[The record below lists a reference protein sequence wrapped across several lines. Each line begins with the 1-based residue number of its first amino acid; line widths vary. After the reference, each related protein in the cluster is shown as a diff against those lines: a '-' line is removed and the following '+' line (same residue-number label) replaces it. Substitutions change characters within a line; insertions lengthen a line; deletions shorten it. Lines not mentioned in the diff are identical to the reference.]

1 MKNLIYLHNVFKKK
15 RFNESSLN
23 NQKFSSLLT
32 NIKLNLLPPNIES
45 GQTFTKSRY
54 DVIGNGIIRYEQTN
68 LYNIRRLSQHPQS
81 KKG

>member
-1 MKNLIYLHNVFKKK
+1 MHTTTNYIHEQSYISSQCIQKK

-54 DVIGNGIIRYEQTN
+54 DVIGNGIIKYEQTN
-68 LYNIRRLSQHPQS
+68 LYNIRRLS
-81 KKG
+81 